1 VAKKSRKETSN
12 RGPNEDRSA
21 APSHD
26 EEPGSLVPG
35 PIKRR
40 EFVRLT
46 ALSTAGFAVPMLSSC
61 GGNRD
66 NTGVGGSAGYAG
78 WGGGPAGWGGG
89 AAGWGGGPAG
99 TGGQVA
105 GGGGVPAGGEGG
117 LGGTGGDAAG
127 AGGAGATGGTGGEGG
142 TSGDGGDGGTGGNG
156 GTGGTA
162 GQISPPVGGSDV
174 IFARYDSQQAAT
186 PDAAVRLVLGEMD
199 FSWLSAG
206 DSVFI
211 KVACNSGNPHPAVT
225 SPQAVRGMVAEL
237 LARGAGR
244 VVVGDKAGVEWVTL
258 FAGEQRMSSTQ
269 QMMQNNGLLQAIEE
283 SGAEAH
289 FFDDQ
294 GFDAGYFQATPPAQ
308 NNWPRGLWLP
318 NIVKQVDHI
327 IYMPRLGYH
336 QLAGCTLGLKCAVG
350 WLRDDSR
357 HDMHVDAANF
367 YAKYTEV
374 SYASEI
380 RDRYRMTVSL
390 SEQLLLH
397 NGPDTGTVYTAQPPI
412 VIASGNIANHDA
424 VAVGTLLYY
433 ASITPGA
440 AGYSAATAS
449 MLNTM
454 FPAIV
459 PGWSSSASS
468 SALVAHAFEQNVSGD
483 SALTRAWQ
491 LDGGRPAS
499 IRVLLRGVDLD
510 PALQSFLE
518 THGEGIYEFTT

>member
-1 VAKKSRKETSN
+1 MAKKSFKQPK
-12 RGPNEDRSA
+12 RGSPNEDASA
-21 APSHD
+21 AFSHD
-26 EEPGSLVPG
+26 EEPGSSTPD
-35 PIKRR
+35 PINRR

-46 ALSTAGFAVPMLSSC
+46 AFSTASLAVPLLSSC
-61 GGNRD
+61 GGSGE

-78 WGGGPAGWGGG
+78 WGGGPAGWD
-89 AAGWGGGPAG
+89 GGPAG
-99 TGGQVA
+99 AGGQIA
-105 GGGGVPAGGEGG
+105 GVGGVPAGGEGG

-127 AGGAGATGGTGGEGG
+127 TGGSAGATGGIGAEGG
-142 TSGDGGDGGTGGNG
+142 TGGGGGTAGTAGTGGDGGG
-156 GTGGTA
+156 GGTA
-162 GQISPPVGGSDV
+162 GQISPPAGGSDV

-186 PDAAVRLVLGEMD
+186 ADAAVRLVLSEMD

-225 SPQAVRGMVAEL
+225 SPQAVSGMVAEL
-237 LARGAGR
+237 FARGAGR

-258 FAGEQRMSSTQ
+258 FAGEQRVSSTR
-269 QMMQNNGLLQAIEE
+269 QMMQNNGLLPAIEQ

-294 GFDAGYFQATPPAQ
+294 GFDAGYFQATPPPQ

-318 NIVKQVDHI
+318 NIVQQVDHI

-336 QLAGCTLGLKCAVG
+336 ILAGCTLALKCAVG

-357 HDMHVDAANF
+357 HDLHVDAANF

-374 SYASEI
+374 NYVNEI
-380 RDRYRMTVSL
+380 RSRYRMTVSL

-397 NGPDTGTVYTAQPPI
+397 DGPDVGTVYTAQPPI
-412 VIASGNIANHDA
+412 VIASANIANHDA
-424 VAVGTLLYY
+424 VAVGTLLHY
-433 ASITPGA
+433 ASVTPGA
-440 AGYSAATAS
+440 GGYNPASAG
-449 MLNTM
+449 MLNSM

-459 PGWSSSASS
+459 PGWSSSAPSS
-468 SALVAHAFEQNVSGD
+468 SLAVHSFEQNLSGD
-483 SALTRAWQ
+483 GALTRAWQ
-491 LDGGRPAS
+491 LEGGRPAS

-510 PALQSFLE
+510 AALQGFLE
-518 THGEGIYEFTT
+518 THGEGMYQFTT